1 MIEVK
6 TKYYLKINFFLAKKY
21 KKVFRNKNIYVLEII
36 NSIYVL
42 NKLKI

>member
-6 TKYYLKINFFLAKKY
+6 TKYYLKIKIVLAEKY
-21 KKVFRNKNIYVLEII
+21 KKVFRNKNIYFLEII